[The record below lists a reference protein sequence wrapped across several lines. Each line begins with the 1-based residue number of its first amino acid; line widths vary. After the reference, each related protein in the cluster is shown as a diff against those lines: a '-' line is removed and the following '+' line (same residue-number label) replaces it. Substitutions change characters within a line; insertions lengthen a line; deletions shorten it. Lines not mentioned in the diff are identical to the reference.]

1 MFLLTGVS
9 HFIGMRAALVAMV
22 PPALPAPELLITLT
36 GVAELAGA
44 AGLLWR
50 PTVLPA
56 AAGLSALLIGM
67 FPANIYAAVSGWKP
81 LGTTRSSRGPV
92 MQATF
97 LAATLTV
104 LVDGIRRAER
114 SVGHRGGARPPGRLG
129 SVRRV
134 RGPELLSARPGQ
146 QPGASAQPL

>member
-1 MFLLTGVS
+1 
-9 HFIGMRAALVAMV
+9 MRAELVAMV

-44 AGLLWR
+44 IGLLWR
-50 PTVLPA
+50 PTATAA

-67 FPANIYAAVSGWKP
+67 FPANVYAAVSGLETAWYDQVAP
-81 LGTTRSSRGPV
+81 RTV
-92 MQATF
+92 MQAVF

-104 LVDGIRRAER
+104 LVDGLRLRRADRQR
-114 SVGHRGGARPPGRLG
+114 SVQSGLTPTTR

-134 RGPELLSARPGQ
+134 SPAGRPIDELRVPGGTG
-146 QPGASAQPL
+146 GAVP